1 MAELG
6 TVARESIN
14 GARQQFAEQI
24 AFFRRKLNLPS
35 ETWRDIERAA
45 HDRAFMVAGAMK
57 ADLLLDLRKAV
68 DQSIQGGSIGEF
80 RKQFAEA
87 VAKHGWT
94 GWTGEG
100 TAAGEA
106 WRTRVIYQTNM
117 ATSYAAGRRAQL
129 LDPDL
134 LSRRPFWRYV
144 HADGVVH
151 PRPMHKQW
159 GDMRLTLRHDDPFWN
174 THFPP
179 NGWGCKCR
187 VVAVAKPGDGDATQP
202 PAGWNQVNHATGAPD
217 GIDEGFDY
225 APGAKADTDLRT
237 FVQDKLISYPPAVEK
252 ALSADV
258 NRYLNAQERITDF
271 VQRVRGGIERD
282 EDLWLGFVDRAAA
295 SKVMQATG
303 KPVDDYLVLL
313 PADNIRHTF
322 REHAFDGKGQRPAE
336 PADYLN
342 ALSWLNDA
350 DEVLQGSDLGR
361 RGESRVLVRKEI
373 AGEVFRAVFEILPGK
388 RNRALKLIS
397 LAIKTGRT

>member
-6 TVARESIN
+6 TVASESIN

-68 DQSIQGGSIGEF
+68 DQAIQGGSIGEF
-80 RKQFAEA
+80 RKQFAAA

-94 GWTGEG
+94 GWAGEG
-100 TAAGEA
+100 SAAGEA

-134 LSRRPFWRYV
+134 LSRRPYWRYV

-187 VVAVAKPGDGDATQP
+187 VVAVAKPGEGDATVP
-202 PAGWNQVNHATGAPD
+202 PAGWNQVNPATGAPE

-225 APGAKADTDLRT
+225 APGANVDTELRT
-237 FVQDKLISYPPAVEK
+237 FVQDKLISYPPAIEK
-252 ALSADV
+252 TLSADV

-271 VQRVRGGIERD
+271 VQRVRSGIERD
-282 EDLWLGFVDRAAA
+282 EDLWLGFINGTAA
-295 SKVMQATG
+295 SRVKQATG

-342 ALSWLNDA
+342 VLSWLNDA

-361 RGESRVLVRKEI
+361 RGESRLLVRKEI
-373 AGEVFRAVFEILPGK
+373 SGEVFRAVFEILPGK

-397 LAIKTGRT
+397 LAIKTDRT